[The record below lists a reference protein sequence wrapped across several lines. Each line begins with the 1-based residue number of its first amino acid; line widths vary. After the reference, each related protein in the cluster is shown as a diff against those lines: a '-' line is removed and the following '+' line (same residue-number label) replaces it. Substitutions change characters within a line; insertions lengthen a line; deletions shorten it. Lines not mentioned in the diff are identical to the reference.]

1 MLKRL
6 ISRLKP
12 GKAAN
17 KSTTQKEVVGRDH
30 HCISRSDIN
39 ENALKVLYRLRKEG
53 YQAFLVGGGV
63 RDLLLRSA
71 PKDFDV
77 ATDAHPEEVHKLFR
91 NSRLIGRRFRLVH
104 VLFGRD
110 VIEVATFRASHNEDH
125 HKQEASKNDAG
136 MLVRDNVYGDVN
148 EDAMRRDLTINALY
162 YNIEDFSVHSYAGGI
177 QDLEQRLIRMIG
189 DPATRYREDPVR
201 MLRVARFAAK
211 LDFEVHQ
218 DTAEPIP
225 ENAELL
231 QDIPAARL
239 FDESLKLFLSG
250 QAVTTFHILR
260 EYNLFAQ
267 LFPMTDECLDDSE
280 FNQRLV
286 IKALENTDKRIQQG
300 KPVTPAYL
308 YAALLWPAL
317 VKQRKHF
324 ESQGMPPMPALHE
337 AAHVVTKNQV
347 TRTSLPK
354 RFSIPMKE
362 IWEMQLRL
370 PRNHGKRAEQLV
382 THPRFRASYD
392 FILLRES
399 AGENLKGLGE
409 WWTTYQNTN
418 EVARQHLA
426 QPHKKEVYKKRRPRR
441 KPSQSSGQSKPSQPK
456 PSQPKS

>member
-6 ISRLKP
+6 ISRLKSGSTP
-12 GKAAN
+12 T
-17 KSTTQKEVVGRDH
+17 KSSIKKEVVSRDD
-30 HCISRSDIN
+30 HCISRTDIN

-53 YQAFLVGGGV
+53 YEAYLVGGGV

-77 ATDAHPEEVHKLFR
+77 STNAHPEQVHKLFR

-110 VIEVATFRASHNEDH
+110 VIEVATFRASHSNEN
-125 HKQEASKNDAG
+125 HKQDASKNDAG
-136 MLVRDNVYGDVN
+136 MLVRDNVYGNVN
-148 EDAMRRDLTINALY
+148 DDAMRRDLTINALY
-162 YNIEDFSVHSYAGGI
+162 YNVDDFSVHSYAGGI
-177 QDLEQRLIRMIG
+177 QDLENRLIRMIG

-211 LDFEVHQ
+211 LDFDVHP
-218 DTAEPIP
+218 DTANAIP
-225 ENAELL
+225 VNAPLL
-231 QDIPAARL
+231 KDIPAARL

-250 QAVTTFHILR
+250 QAVKTFHTLR
-260 EYNLFAQ
+260 QYNLFAQ
-267 LFPMTDECLDDSE
+267 LFPMTDECLDDSKL
-280 FNQRLV
+280 NQQLV
-286 IKALENTDKRIQQG
+286 IKALENTDKRIRQG

-317 VKQRKHF
+317 IKQRNHF

-347 TRTSLPK
+347 AHTSLPK

-370 PRNHGKRAEQLV
+370 PRHQGKKADILV
-382 THPRFRASYD
+382 VHPRFRAAYD
-392 FILLRES
+392 FVLLREQ
-399 AGENLKGLGE
+399 AGENLKGLGD
-409 WWTTYQNTN
+409 WWTTYQKTSDF
-418 EVARQHLA
+418 AREHLSK
-426 QPHKKEVYKKRRPRR
+426 PHQKEHFKKRRPRR
-441 KPSQSSGQSKPSQPK
+441 KPQHSNKPHS
-456 PSQPKS
+456 